1 MHSRLYVAFCRW
13 FVEKVF
19 KESKS
24 RVGLDHFE
32 VQNYLAV
39 ERHLILSRLSLLYL
53 VEQTIRLKEKS
64 PLWTVP

>member
-1 MHSRLYVAFCRW
+1 
-13 FVEKVF
+13 
-19 KESKS
+19 
-24 RVGLDHFE
+24 VGLDHFE